1 VARRPVILLD
11 THAWIWWA
19 AETPRRLSARA
30 RRAIA
35 ESPSVG
41 VSAISTWEVAML
53 VAKGRLELDR
63 DVLVWIRQ
71 ALALPRVTLVPLT
84 PEIAVRSTRLGD
96 GFPGDPADRILVATA
111 RELGAALVTR
121 DETLRRAEGVRI
133 VW

>member
-1 VARRPVILLD
+1 MILLD
-11 THAWIWWA
+11 THVWIWWA

-35 ESPSVG
+35 ESPSVA
-41 VSAISTWEVAML
+41 VSAISPWEVAML

-71 ALALPRVTLVPLT
+71 ALALPRVTFAPLT

-111 RELGAALVTR
+111 RELGAALVTK
-121 DETLRRAEGVRI
+121 DETLRHAEGVRTI
-133 VW
+133 W

>member
-1 VARRPVILLD
+1 MILLD

-41 VSAISTWEVAML
+41 VSAISAWEVAML

-71 ALALPRVTLVPLT
+71 ALSLPRVTLVPLT

-96 GFPGDPADRILVATA
+96 GFPGDPADRILVGTA
-111 RELGAALVTR
+111 RELGAQLVTKDR
-121 DETLRRAEGVRI
+121 TLRRVEGVRI

>member
-1 VARRPVILLD
+1 MILLD
-11 THAWIWWA
+11 THTWIWWA
-19 AETPRRLSARA
+19 AEVPRRLSASA

-35 ESPSVG
+35 DSPTVG
-41 VSAISTWEVAML
+41 VSAISAWEVAML

-71 ALALPRVTLVPLT
+71 ALALPRVTLLPLT

-96 GFPGDPADRILVATA
+96 SFPGDPADRILVATA
-111 RELGAALVTR
+111 RELGAQLVTKDR
-121 DETLRRAEGVRI
+121 ALRRVEGVRI

>member
-1 VARRPVILLD
+1 MILLD

-19 AETPRRLSARA
+19 AETPRRLTARA

-35 ESPSVG
+35 ESPSVA
-41 VSAISTWEVAML
+41 VSAISPWEVAML

-84 PEIAVRSTRLGD
+84 PEIAVRSTRLGA
-96 GFPGDPADRILVATA
+96 GFPGDPADRIIVASA
-111 RELGAALVTR
+111 RELGASLVTK
-121 DETLRRAEGVRI
+121 DQVLRRAEGVRT

>member
-1 VARRPVILLD
+1 MILLD
-11 THAWIWWA
+11 THVWIWWA
-19 AETPRRLSARA
+19 AETPQRLSARA
-30 RRAIA
+30 RRAIS
-35 ESPSVG
+35 ESPSIA
-41 VSAISTWEVAML
+41 VSAISPWEVAML

-84 PEIAVRSTRLGD
+84 PEIAVRSTRLGA

-111 RELGAALVTR
+111 RELGASLATK
-121 DETLRRAEGVRI
+121 DAILRNAEGVRT

>member
-1 VARRPVILLD
+1 MILLD
-11 THAWIWWA
+11 THAWVWWA

-35 ESPSVG
+35 DSPAVG

-96 GFPGDPADRILVATA
+96 GFPGDPADRFLVATA
-111 RELGAALVTR
+111 RERGAAFVTR
-121 DETLRRAEGVRI
+121 DEALRRAEGVRRI
-133 VW
+133 W

>member
-1 VARRPVILLD
+1 MIVLD
-11 THAWIWWA
+11 THVWVWWA
-19 AETPRRLSARA
+19 AEVPRRVSARA

-35 ESPSVG
+35 ESPAVG

-53 VAKGRLELDR
+53 VAKGRLDLDR

-96 GFPGDPADRILVATA
+96 AFPGDPADRILVATA
-111 RELGAALVTR
+111 RELGAVLVTK
-121 DETLRRAEGVRI
+121 DGALRKTGGVRTI
-133 VW
+133 W

>member
-1 VARRPVILLD
+1 MILLD
-11 THAWIWWA
+11 THVWIWWA
-19 AETPRRLSARA
+19 AKTPRRLTARA

-35 ESPSVG
+35 ESPSVA
-41 VSAISTWEVAML
+41 VSAISPWEVAML

-84 PEIAVRSTRLGD
+84 PEIAVRSTRLGA
-96 GFPGDPADRILVATA
+96 GFPGDPADRIIVASA
-111 RELGAALVTR
+111 RELGASLVTK
-121 DETLRRAEGVRI
+121 DQVLRRAEGVRT

>member
-1 VARRPVILLD
+1 VILLD
-11 THAWIWWA
+11 THVWIWWA
-19 AETPRRLSARA
+19 AKTPRRLTARA

-35 ESPSVG
+35 ESPSVA
-41 VSAISTWEVAML
+41 VSAISPWEVAML

-84 PEIAVRSTRLGD
+84 PEIAVRSTRLGA
-96 GFPGDPADRILVATA
+96 GFPGDPADRIIVASA
-111 RELGAALVTR
+111 RELGASLVTK
-121 DETLRRAEGVRI
+121 DQVLRRAEGVRT

>member
-1 VARRPVILLD
+1 MILLD

-35 ESPSVG
+35 DSPSVG
-41 VSAISTWEVAML
+41 VSAISAWEVAML

-71 ALALPRVTLVPLT
+71 ALSLPRVTLVPLT

-111 RELGAALVTR
+111 RELGAQLVTKDR
-121 DETLRRAEGVRI
+121 ALRRVEGVRI

>member
-1 VARRPVILLD
+1 VILLD

-19 AETPRRLSARA
+19 AETPRRLTARA
-30 RRAIA
+30 RRAI
-35 ESPSVG
+35 EDSPSIA
-41 VSAISTWEVAML
+41 VSAISPWEVAML

-84 PEIAVRSTRLGD
+84 PEIAVRSTRLGA
-96 GFPGDPADRILVATA
+96 GFPGDPADRIIVASA
-111 RELGAALVTR
+111 RELGASLVTK
-121 DETLRRAEGVRI
+121 DQVLRRAEGVRT

>member
-1 VARRPVILLD
+1 MILLD
-11 THAWIWWA
+11 THVWIWWA

-35 ESPSVG
+35 ESPSIA
-41 VSAISTWEVAML
+41 VSAISPWEVAML
-53 VAKGRLELDR
+53 VTKGRLELDR

-84 PEIAVRSTRLGD
+84 PEIAVRSTRLGA

-111 RELGAALVTR
+111 RELGASLVTKDR
-121 DETLRRAEGVRI
+121 ILRSAEGVRT

>member
-1 VARRPVILLD
+1 MILLD

-19 AETPRRLSARA
+19 AETPRRLTARA

-35 ESPSVG
+35 ESPSIA
-41 VSAISTWEVAML
+41 VSAISPWEVAML

-84 PEIAVRSTRLGD
+84 PEIAVRSTRLGA
-96 GFPGDPADRILVATA
+96 GFPGDPADRIIVASA
-111 RELGAALVTR
+111 RELGASLVTK
-121 DETLRRAEGVRI
+121 DQVLRRAEGVRT

>member
-1 VARRPVILLD
+1 VILLD

-121 DETLRRAEGVRI
+121 DATLTRVEGVRA

>member
-1 VARRPVILLD
+1 VILLD

-35 ESPSVG
+35 DSPSVG
-41 VSAISTWEVAML
+41 VSAISTWEIAML
-53 VAKGRLELDR
+53 VSKGRLELDR

-96 GFPGDPADRILVATA
+96 GFQGNPADRILVATA

-121 DETLRRAEGVRI
+121 DETLRRAEGVRT

>member
-1 VARRPVILLD
+1 MILLD
-11 THAWIWWA
+11 THVWIWWA

-30 RRAIA
+30 RRAIS
-35 ESPSVG
+35 ESPSIA
-41 VSAISTWEVAML
+41 VSAISPWEVAML

-84 PEIAVRSTRLGD
+84 PEIAVRSTRLGA

-111 RELGAALVTR
+111 RELGASLATK
-121 DETLRRAEGVRI
+121 DAILRNAEGVRT

>member
-1 VARRPVILLD
+1 MILLD

-35 ESPSVG
+35 DSPSVG

-71 ALALPRVTLVPLT
+71 ALAVPRVTLVPLT

-111 RELGAALVTR
+111 REVGAALVTR